1 VIRSFPVVAFAAASL
16 VALAACGGG
25 SGSAAE
31 TAPPRGSVVL
41 TTGHAQSIGTVLAT
55 GAGDVLYAT
64 AGEAHGKLH
73 CTGNCVDTW
82 PVLTVTSKAAI
93 HLPRASPVQQAL
105 ISTIAGSGTGRVVT
119 YAGYPLHTYAGD
131 AAGSAGNGEG
141 IQNYFA
147 IGVDGRLVQPPAKGT
162 PTP

>member
-1 VIRSFPVVAFAAASL
+1 MRTFGSVAFAAASAL
-16 VALAACGGG
+16 ALAACGGG
-25 SGSAAE
+25 SGGSAADA
-31 TAPPRGSVVL
+31 APPHASVVL

-64 AGEAHGKLH
+64 AGESHGKLH

-82 PVLTVTSKAAI
+82 PVLTVTSTAAI
-93 HLPRASPVQQAL
+93 HLPKASPVQRAL
-105 ISTIAGSGTGRVVT
+105 ISTIAGSGAGRVVT
-119 YAGYPLHTYAGD
+119 YGGYPLHTYAGD

-147 IGVDGRLVQPPAKGT
+147 VGVDGRLVQPPAKGT